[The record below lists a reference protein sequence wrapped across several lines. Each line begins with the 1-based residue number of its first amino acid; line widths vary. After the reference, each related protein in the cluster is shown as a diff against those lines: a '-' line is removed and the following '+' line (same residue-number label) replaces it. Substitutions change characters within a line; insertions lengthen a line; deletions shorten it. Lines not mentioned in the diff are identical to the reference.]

1 MNAQYDVVVK
11 GDGCTGGVAKQQI
24 LLVMSFRPRPTGN
37 LEIGEPTAAR
47 APLLSSAVAGWIS
60 QGRCRSG
67 RIRERGWV
75 CWRWCVRASGWLAGI
90 YLGCDADR
98 STAAAAST
106 TLASPCAPL
115 FCSPGPKTKV
125 SHASLKT

>member
-47 APLLSSAVAGWIS
+47 SPLLSSAVAGWIS

-67 RIRERGWV
+67 RIRERGCV
-75 CWRWCVRASGWLAGI
+75 GGDGVCVRLAGWLAFI
-90 YLGCDADR
+90 L
-98 STAAAAST
+98 AAPPT
-106 TLASPCAPL
+106 GPRRPPPLLPPSPCAVLRSFAPL
-115 FCSPGPKTKV
+115 DQKRKSVTP
-125 SHASLKT
+125 H